1 MENELAYVLA
11 TTRSGFPS
19 PSRSAITVATGLGTF
34 KFTPGANVEASIAAP
49 LPAKVGSNAA
59 TLYATRPFTVTVIGA
74 YVAPVGTVTK
84 RFVGLADE
92 TIARTAPK

>member
-1 MENELAYVLA
+1 MENEFAKTLA

-19 PSRSAITVATGLGTF
+19 PSKSAITTAYGLDTL

-74 YVAPVGTVTK
+74 NVEPAGTVTK